1 MCNPLFSVLFSP
13 VYSSTCSKLSLKR
26 TRWCTAA
33 AIGIAC
39 AGAICTPAIATDLI
53 IKVDGIREARGTIRL
68 ELDGS
73 AAAWDKKEKPTA
85 LGSTPAVL
93 GVVTYTFK
101 GLPPGRYAVGVY
113 HDANDNGELD
123 MNFLGHLTNALF
135 AASRHKMLRIFIHKG
150 LAGAPPEALAATRLT
165 ATNPA
170 VVDAFALVIIADGH
184 GVAYPGL
191 ARTTMDLA
199 AAHKDARDIDLAA
212 AELRKIA
219 PNAGSYVSE
228 GNYFNRSWQNEYWGT
243 NYSQLRAIKTKY
255 DPDGLFFVHHGVGSE
270 DWSAD
275 GFTPLT

>member
-1 MCNPLFSVLFSP
+1 MTL
-13 VYSSTCSKLSLKR
+13 TQK
-26 TRWCTAA
+26 
-33 AIGIAC
+33 
-39 AGAICTPAIATDLI
+39 
-53 IKVDGIREARGTIRL
+53 
-68 ELDGS
+68 
-73 AAAWDKKEKPTA
+73 
-85 LGSTPAVL
+85 
-93 GVVTYTFK
+93 
-101 GLPPGRYAVGVY
+101 
-113 HDANDNGELD
+113 
-123 MNFLGHLTNALF
+123 HLTNALF